1 MYSTVHG
8 WRGFQPTGGGVIV
21 TALITGIGY
30 IGAALAEALLADGQS
45 VVGLENGFSTVP
57 EVVNRL
63 ARHPRFTLV
72 RGSINSARSIERAFA
87 AAQGSSDRADDA
99 AGGQVEVVYH
109 LAAQASA

>member
-1 MYSTVHG
+1 M
-8 WRGFQPTGGGVIV
+8 

-30 IGAALAEALLADGQS
+30 IGAALAEALLADGER

-72 RGSINSARSIERAFA
+72 RGSVSSMRSVERAFGA
-87 AAQGSSDRADDA
+87 AVQAMAGGADDG
-99 AGGQVEVVYH
+99 AGVDVVYH
-109 LAAQASA
+109 LAAQASAHPQAAPPKYTEQT